1 MKNNILKNITIL
13 TAVSMLLMTVLIILS
28 FVLVSTSDSKK
39 ELNTYANTCN
49 AQIESFQSRDDL
61 YKFAFYKEGSNIR
74 ITIANSEGIPFRD
87 TNSMESLTSL
97 NDKEQGIID
106 RLTSKDC
113 PTGTNIESIFKAYKD
128 QNSMYIQYSKVKV
141 PYAVD
146 ENEFLIVRYSLNT
159 IMGSTAFYILLI
171 SLAAFWILIT
181 IIVFILF
188 WYNIR
193 ASMKPLEQVQAI
205 MNDIQAGTYKSNP
218 VESSVFD
225 SEADKMVQQIDKI
238 GDIINNNILVMEVV
252 FDSIKQGIITFDRNG
267 DFLYQNKAAKDLLG
281 YDVFNVGGTRQF
293 FKKLGFLEDAKE
305 AFENKVETSLEFIV
319 NEKILKAENI
329 FISTDQMYEL
339 GINMILVISDIT
351 EEKNAIKYKNQF
363 FADASHELK
372 TPLTAI
378 TGYSEMLSISMNNEK
393 TIKKCSDEISKNA
406 LRMKTLIEEMLQ
418 LSKMEGE
425 KIEIDKETI
434 SLRNIMDSVV
444 DDLSVIA
451 KKNNVS
457 ISIEGDEIITANK
470 KLIINLMKNLL
481 SNAIKYNKI
490 DGKVK
495 VQFYKEDGQV
505 IFDISDTG
513 IGIEKENL
521 PKIFDRFY
529 RVEESRTTINQVE
542 SSTGLGLAIVQR
554 IVDLHDAK
562 IEVKSVFGEGTE
574 FKITF
579 KKED

>member
-1 MKNNILKNITIL
+1 
-13 TAVSMLLMTVLIILS
+13 
-28 FVLVSTSDSKK
+28 
-39 ELNTYANTCN
+39 
-49 AQIESFQSRDDL
+49 
-61 YKFAFYKEGSNIR
+61 
-74 ITIANSEGIPFRD
+74 
-87 TNSMESLTSL
+87 
-97 NDKEQGIID
+97 
-106 RLTSKDC
+106 
-113 PTGTNIESIFKAYKD
+113 
-128 QNSMYIQYSKVKV
+128 
-141 PYAVD
+141 
-146 ENEFLIVRYSLNT
+146 
-159 IMGSTAFYILLI
+159 
-171 SLAAFWILIT
+171 
-181 IIVFILF
+181 
-188 WYNIR
+188 
-193 ASMKPLEQVQAI
+193 
-205 MNDIQAGTYKSNP
+205 
-218 VESSVFD
+218 
-225 SEADKMVQQIDKI
+225 
-238 GDIINNNILVMEVV
+238 
-252 FDSIKQGIITFDRNG
+252 
-267 DFLYQNKAAKDLLG
+267 
-281 YDVFNVGGTRQF
+281 
-293 FKKLGFLEDAKE
+293 
-305 AFENKVETSLEFIV
+305 
-319 NEKILKAENI
+319 
-329 FISTDQMYEL
+329 
-339 GINMILVISDIT
+339 
-351 EEKNAIKYKNQF
+351 
-363 FADASHELK
+363 
-372 TPLTAI
+372 
-378 TGYSEMLSISMNNEK
+378 
-393 TIKKCSDEISKNA
+393 
-406 LRMKTLIEEMLQ
+406 MKTLIEEMLQ

-457 ISIEGDEIITANK
+457 VSIEGDEIITANK